1 MTPPDGAAEDRLG
14 SAAEEAAR
22 LWRDVLGALRVGGPE
37 ALGHLAAAGTS
48 LGAAWQ
54 ALRDGFAGRA
64 AAEDPGTRRSGG
76 PADPQARPVG
86 QRVQRIDVDR

>member
-22 LWRDVLGALRVGGPE
+22 LWRDVLGALRAGGPE
-37 ALGHLAAAGTS
+37 ALGHLAAAGAS

-54 ALRDGFAGRA
+54 ALRDGFAGCA
-64 AAEDPGTRRSGG
+64 AAEDPGPRRPGG
-76 PADPQARPVG
+76 PADPVTR
-86 QRVQRIDVDR
+86 RVQRIDVDR